1 MHTAE
6 TKARQEA
13 LAKAKEQAQA
23 TAAKKQEFETRLKIA
38 KEVETFWDH
47 DASIRAQIKSHYDQ
61 MN

>member
-23 TAAKKQEFETRLKIA
+23 TAAKKQEFETR
-38 KEVETFWDH
+38 
-47 DASIRAQIKSHYDQ
+47 
-61 MN
+61 